1 MDRLTVIQ
9 SALAVGAAGVL
20 IWALTKRE
28 PAHVHAA
35 NAPLQSAAAPVD
47 GVRVPVTLPAAPQRE
62 RVSAIEM
69 AREPSAAEVF
79 LEDYYKDDAA
89 EVRAMLEA
97 QGIDLATYK
106 PPLPESEIRD
116 VLPMWFRFESVE
128 REARIKEMV
137 AWPEGVTAEWVQ
149 DRFAM
154 INPPDPGMV
163 AVIDELA
170 EVYNTDIKYAIE
182 DYMDAVEAALQIEVQ
197 RGRVSLVPFV
207 TRKLQPIQGEA
218 FLRMVRAGAG
228 WNATVRLA
236 KHEHPAA
243 VDARA
248 AVYGLIENRDAILR
262 DALFGL

>member
-9 SALAVGAAGVL
+9 TALAAGAAGVL
-20 IWALTKRE
+20 IWALTLRE
-28 PAHVHAA
+28 PTHVHAA
-35 NAPLQSAAAPVD
+35 EAPVTS
-47 GVRVPVTLPAAPQRE
+47 GSVPLELTRVPVVMPAAPERE
-62 RVSAIEM
+62 RVSAM
-69 AREPSAAEVF
+69 DVAREPSEAELF
-79 LEDYYKDDAA
+79 LVDYYKADAA
-89 EVRAMLEA
+89 QVRAMMEA
-97 QGIDLATYK
+97 EGIDLATYK
-106 PPLPESEIRD
+106 APLPEAEIRD
-116 VLPMWFRFESVE
+116 VLPSWFRFEAVE
-128 REARIKEMV
+128 REARIQEMV
-137 AWPEGVTAEWVQ
+137 AWPQDLTAEWVQ

-170 EVYNTDIKYAIE
+170 EVYNVDIEYAIG
-182 DYMDAVEAALQIEVQ
+182 DYIDAVEAALQIEVQ
-197 RGRVSLVPFV
+197 RGRVSLEPFV
-207 TRKLQPIQGEA
+207 TRKQQPIQGEA
-218 FLRMVRAGAG
+218 FLTMIRAGAG